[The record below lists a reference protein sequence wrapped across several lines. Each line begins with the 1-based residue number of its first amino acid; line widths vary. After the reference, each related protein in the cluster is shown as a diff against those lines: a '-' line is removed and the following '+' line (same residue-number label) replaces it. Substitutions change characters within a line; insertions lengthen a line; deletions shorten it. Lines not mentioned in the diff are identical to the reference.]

1 MDFGQFPEQMVFF
14 VLGNGV
20 LFLTVLIGFALRGPV
35 RWVRIATLALLVN
48 FVVGLS
54 VHAGWESALRLVAI
68 TAVTTFGLVGLA
80 FHTWRHPVQ
89 KCFEAA
95 EPEACPAHARRSL
108 ERWTGELE
116 ALGFAIHA
124 EHKTYWKLQSQPR
137 LTFVRFFIH
146 HSEPFWVELHALE
159 NPKLAARMVVS
170 DKGDGRAVLSCDKQ
184 ADQELFRD
192 SFTRVQRL
200 PSASSCGEMIE
211 QHRKL
216 AMTSEGSL
224 RRVDDPV
231 EGHVNLYGGWVQRLL
246 ASGQVR
252 TIEPGW
258 VALVPASIPGMI
270 LRTYAA
276 WFH

>member
-1 MDFGQFPEQMVFF
+1 V
-14 VLGNGV
+14 
-20 LFLTVLIGFALRGPV
+20 GFA
-35 RWVRIATLALLVN
+35 
-48 FVVGLS
+48 FYS
-54 VHAGWESALRLVAI
+54 
-68 TAVTTFGLVGLA
+68 
-80 FHTWRHPVQ
+80 WRHPVQ
-89 KCFEAA
+89 KQFE
-95 EPEACPAHARRSL
+95 PVEADVCPAHARRAL
-108 ERWTGELE
+108 TRWSQELE
-116 ALGFAIHA
+116 TLGFAIHA
-124 EHKTYWKLQSQPR
+124 EHKTYWKLQGQPR

-146 HSEPFWVELHALE
+146 QSEPFWVEIHALE
-159 NPKLAARMVVS
+159 SPKVVARMIVS
-170 DKGDGRAVLSCDKQ
+170 DKGDGRAVLTCDKQ

-192 SFTRVQRL
+192 SFTRIQRL
-200 PSASSCGEMIE
+200 SSASSCADMIE

-231 EGHVNLYGGWVQRLL
+231 GGHVSLYGGWVQRLL

-258 VALVPASIPGMI
+258 VALVPATIPGKI